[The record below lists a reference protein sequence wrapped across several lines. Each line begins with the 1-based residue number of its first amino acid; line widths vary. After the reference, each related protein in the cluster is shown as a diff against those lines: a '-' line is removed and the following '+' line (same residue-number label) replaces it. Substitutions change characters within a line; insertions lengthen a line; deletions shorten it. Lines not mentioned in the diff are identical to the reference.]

1 MQEFNLIEE
10 PWIRV
15 LDKDCRIKEVGI
27 REALLN
33 AYEFVELSGETKTQ
47 DFAILRLLLAAMYTI
62 FYRYDIDGNEIDV
75 RENKDAVENNW
86 KSMWADKR
94 IPSKPVEKYLA
105 KWHDRFWL
113 FDDVQPF
120 YQTKAVE
127 GKTKKTI
134 SSAKMIGT
142 LFESENK
149 VRLFADRK
157 EEGRVLSYPEA
168 ARWLMHLNCFDD
180 IAAKNPTPK
189 RSWVGQLGLIALKGK
204 NLFET
209 IMLNFCAD
217 LDVSNNIFDECP
229 SWEQDNYNIEFNRLI
244 NVPRNQAALL
254 SLMSRRVLLCRREDN
269 KIEDYYLAGGDY
281 FEDLEV
287 FQEQMT
293 LWAAYQEGKK
303 EDAPYKYRPRR
314 HDPSRKI
321 WQEFSSIVGFNVN
334 EVDTE
339 KLRRPGVINRLNQLY
354 DDKILGRSYI
364 AKVVTAAVIY
374 DYKQLMTLPVI
385 DVISD
390 SLNFH
395 TQILENETWYERI
408 IEEVEKCDKAAYY
421 VSSLYKNVQ
430 IASGRKDKDGKTN
443 LSGEIDAKMRFY
455 DSIDEPFRLWLENL
469 RADEDLAQ
477 DDERADRCMDEIEK
491 TLRDIAFDFGNSIA
505 GQVGLNAILG
515 RKKDPSK
522 EKASSDKKK
531 EHEIVSSAEALNYYF
546 AGISKIFRRAGKAS
560 E

>member
-33 AYEFVELSGETKTQ
+33 AHEFVELSGETKTQ

-62 FYRYDIDGNEIDV
+62 FYRYDIDGNEIDL
-75 RENKDAVENNW
+75 RENKDTVESSW
-86 KSMWADKR
+86 KKVWADKR
-94 IPSKPVEKYLA
+94 IPPEPVEKYLA

-149 VRLFADRK
+149 IRLFADRK

-180 IAAKNPTPK
+180 IAAKHPTPK

-204 NLFET
+204 SLFET
-209 IMLNFCAD
+209 IMLNFYAD
-217 LDVSNNIFDECP
+217 LDVNNNIFDECP

-254 SLMSRRVLLCRREDN
+254 SLMSRRVLLCRRDDN

-293 LWAAYQEGKK
+293 LWAAYQESKK
-303 EDAPYKYRPRR
+303 KDAPYKYRPRR

>member
-10 PWIRV
+10 SWIRV

-33 AYEFVELSGETKTQ
+33 SHEFVELSGETKTQ
-47 DFAILRLLLAAMYTI
+47 DFAVLRLLLAMMYTI

-293 LWAAYQEGKK
+293 LWAAYQESKK
-303 EDAPYKYRPRR
+303 KDAPYKYRPRR

-321 WQEFSSIVGFNVN
+321 WQEFSSIVGVN
-334 EVDTE
+334 EKNSE
-339 KLRRPGVINRLNQLY
+339 KSRRPGVIDRLHQL
-354 DDKILGRSYI
+354 DEDGIIEGSHI
-364 AKVVTAAVIY
+364 AKIVTAAVIY
-374 DYKQLMTLPVI
+374 DYGQLMTLPVI

-395 TQILENETWYERI
+395 TQILENETWYNKI
-408 IEEVEKCDKAAYY
+408 VSEVEKCDSAAYY
-421 VSSLYKNVQ
+421 VSKLYKEIQN
-430 IASGRKDKDGKTN
+430 ASGRRDKDAKTN

-455 DSIDEPFRLWLENL
+455 DSIDEPFRLWLEDL
-469 RADEDLAQ
+469 RADEDLDP
-477 DDERADRCMDEIEK
+477 DDCMAEIEK
-491 TLRDIAFDFGNSIA
+491 TLKNIAFNIGNSIA
-505 GQVGLNAILG
+505 GQAGIHTIFG
-515 RKKDPSK
+515 SK
-522 EKASSDKKK
+522 EGSSVK
-531 EHEIVSSAEALNYYF
+531 ALNHYF
-546 AGISKIFRRAGKAS
+546 AVISKIFDRAGYTS
-560 E
+560 EEKNQQN

>member
-1 MQEFNLIEE
+1 
-10 PWIRV
+10 
-15 LDKDCRIKEVGI
+15 
-27 REALLN
+27 
-33 AYEFVELSGETKTQ
+33 
-47 DFAILRLLLAAMYTI
+47 
-62 FYRYDIDGNEIDV
+62 
-75 RENKDAVENNW
+75 
-86 KSMWADKR
+86 
-94 IPSKPVEKYLA
+94 
-105 KWHDRFWL
+105 
-113 FDDVQPF
+113 
-120 YQTKAVE
+120 
-127 GKTKKTI
+127 
-134 SSAKMIGT
+134 
-142 LFESENK
+142 
-149 VRLFADRK
+149 
-157 EEGRVLSYPEA
+157 
-168 ARWLMHLNCFDD
+168 
-180 IAAKNPTPK
+180 
-189 RSWVGQLGLIALKGK
+189 
-204 NLFET
+204 
-209 IMLNFCAD
+209 
-217 LDVSNNIFDECP
+217 
-229 SWEQDNYNIEFNRLI
+229 
-244 NVPRNQAALL
+244 LL

-395 TQILENETWYERI
+395 TQILENKKWYKNI
-408 IEEVEKCDKAAYY
+408 ISEVENCDKAAYY

-455 DSIDEPFRLWLENL
+455 DSIDEPFRLWLEKL
-469 RADEDLAQ
+469 RADKDLDP
-477 DDERADRCMDEIEK
+477 DDSMDEIEK

-505 GQVGLNAILG
+505 GQVGLSAILG

-546 AGISKIFRRAGKAS
+546 AGISKIFSRAGKAS